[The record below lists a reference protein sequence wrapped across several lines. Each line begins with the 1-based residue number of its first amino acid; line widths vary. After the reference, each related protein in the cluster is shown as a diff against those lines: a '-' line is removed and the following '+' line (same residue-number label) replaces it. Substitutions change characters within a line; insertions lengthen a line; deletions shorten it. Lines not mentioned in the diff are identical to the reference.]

1 MPTKI
6 LTTAAVALAALLL
19 SSPGAGP
26 AQALSFGPVATQAEI
41 QASSSIELAAMRGSG
56 HRVWTLNRGGFG
68 GSRFAYRGGN
78 YGRSYGRSY
87 GARRYGHAYPWRHRY
102 VNGRYYRHG
111 YRRGYPWWG
120 YGAVGLGFGG
130 YYGGYYGDYGY
141 GDYGDYGG
149 YGAYA
154 GDADYGYG
162 GGGYA
167 SGGGDEHVSWCMNRY
182 RSYDP
187 GSDTFGGY
195 DGLRHRCR
203 GPY

>member
-26 AQALSFGPVATQAEI
+26 AQALSFGPVVAPAEI

-111 YRRGYPWWG
+111 YRRGIPG
-120 YGAVGLGFGG
+120 GAMGRSGSASVVTTAAITALTDMAITVTMAGMMLTPEMPITVMAAVMLPVGAMNMSA
-130 YYGGYYGDYGY
+130 
-141 GDYGDYGG
+141 
-149 YGAYA
+149 GA
-154 GDADYGYG
+154 
-162 GGGYA
+162 
-167 SGGGDEHVSWCMNRY
+167 
-182 RSYDP
+182 
-187 GSDTFGGY
+187 
-195 DGLRHRCR
+195 
-203 GPY
+203 